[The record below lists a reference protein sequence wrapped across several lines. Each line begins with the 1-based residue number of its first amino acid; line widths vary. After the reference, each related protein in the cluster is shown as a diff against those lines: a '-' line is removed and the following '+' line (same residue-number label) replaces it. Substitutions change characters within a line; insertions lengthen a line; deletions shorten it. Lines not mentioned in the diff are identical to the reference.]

1 MGINVND
8 AFPSNYLK
16 AADLQGR
23 QVSVAMANVAYEKMG
38 DDTKLVLYFA
48 GKEKGLVLNKT
59 NANNIAAIY
68 GQDTD
73 GWIGKSVVLVEAL
86 VDFQGR
92 SVPAIRV
99 RGPVQTSRPSP
110 NAPLNQSNQGKD
122 KELAEFG
129 AREFAPLDE
138 DEIPF

>member
-23 QVSVAMANVAYEKMG
+23 PVTVAMANVSYEKMG

-48 GKEKGLVLNKT
+48 GKDKGLVLNKT

-68 GQDTD
+68 GTDTD
-73 GWIGKSVVLVEAL
+73 GWVGKSVVLVEAL

-99 RGPVQTSRPSP
+99 RGPAVPTNRQSA
-110 NAPLNQSNQGKD
+110 NAPLTQPKE
-122 KELAEFG
+122 KELADFG
-129 AREFAPLDE
+129 ARDFAPLDE
-138 DEIPF
+138 DEVPF

>member
-16 AADLQGR
+16 ASDLQGR
-23 QVSVAMANVAYEKMG
+23 QVNVNMALVKFEQLGEDN
-38 DDTKLVLYFA
+38 KLVLYFD

-59 NANNIAAIY
+59 NANNIATIY
-68 GQDTD
+68 GTDTD
-73 GWIGKSVVLVEAL
+73 GWIGKTVTLIEAL

-92 SVPAIRV
+92 SVAAIRV
-99 RGPVQTSRPSP
+99 RAPQRVIS
-110 NAPLNQSNQGKD
+110 NAPLNNQRQQFD
-122 KELAEFG
+122 DRNPPPRDTAD
-129 AREFAPLDE
+129 LD

>member
-23 QVSVAMANVAYEKMG
+23 QVQVTMSNVGYEKMG
-38 DDTKLVLYFA
+38 DDTKLVLFFE

-68 GQDTD
+68 GTDTD
-73 GWIGKSVVLVEAL
+73 GWFGKSVILVEAL

-99 RGPVQTSRPSP
+99 RGPAPNSRPSP
-110 NAPLNQSNQGKD
+110 NAPLNQPKEN
-122 KELAEFG
+122 KELADFG

-138 DEIPF
+138 DEVPF

>member
-48 GKEKGLVLNKT
+48 GKDKGLVLNKT

-73 GWIGKSVVLVEAL
+73 AWIGKSVVLVEAL

-99 RGPVQTSRPSP
+99 RGPAPGNRQSP
-110 NAPLNQSNQGKD
+110 NAPLNQTKE
-122 KELAEFG
+122 KELADFG
-129 AREFAPLDE
+129 ARDFAPLDD

>member
-8 AFPSNYLK
+8 AFPSKYLK

-48 GKEKGLVLNKT
+48 GKDKGLVLNKT

-99 RGPVQTSRPSP
+99 RGPQPNSRPSP
-110 NAPLNQSNQGKD
+110 NAPLNQPKE

-129 AREFAPLDE
+129 AREFDPLDE
-138 DEIPF
+138 DEVPF

>member
-23 QVSVAMANVAYEKMG
+23 QVQVIMSNVGYEKMG
-38 DDTKLVLYFA
+38 DDTKLVLFFE

-68 GQDTD
+68 GNDTD
-73 GWIGKSVVLVEAL
+73 GWFGKSVILVEAL

-99 RGPVQTSRPSP
+99 RGPNPNSRPSP
-110 NAPLNQSNQGKD
+110 NAPLHSKD
-122 KELAEFG
+122 DKKLTDFA

-138 DEIPF
+138 DEVPF

>member
-1 MGINVND
+1 
-8 AFPSNYLK
+8 
-16 AADLQGR
+16 
-23 QVSVAMANVAYEKMG
+23 MG

-68 GQDTD
+68 GTDTD
-73 GWIGKSVVLVEAL
+73 GWVGKSVVLVEAL

-99 RGPVQTSRPSP
+99 RGPQPNGRQSP
-110 NAPLNQSNQGKD
+110 NAPLNHQPKEQ
-122 KELAEFG
+122 ELAGFG
-129 AREFAPLDE
+129 ARDFAPIDE

>member
-8 AFPSNYLK
+8 AFPSKYLK

-23 QVSVAMANVAYEKMG
+23 QVTVNMTNVSYEKMG
-38 DDTKLVLYFA
+38 DDTKLVLFFD

-68 GQDTD
+68 GTDTD
-73 GWIGKSVVLVEAL
+73 GWFGKPIVLVEAL

-99 RGPVQTSRPSP
+99 RGPQPNNRPSP
-110 NAPLNQSNQGKD
+110 NTPLGQTKPDFAS
-122 KELAEFG
+122 
-129 AREFAPLDE
+129 REFAPIDE